1 MQPVKVFGWFLLI
14 AGILIIAYS
23 LFSSYNI
30 FTGKSLAPQIFKL
43 GEKTEVTL
51 PQKEKEMNLEEKAEM
66 MVQEQLQKQFQEMI
80 PADAMVKILNLI
92 SWSILAGILIF
103 GGGQISGLGIRL
115 IKK

>member
-1 MQPVKVFGWFLLI
+1 MQPVKIFGCFLLI
-14 AGILIIAYS
+14 AGILIIVYS

-30 FTGKSLAPQIFKL
+30 FIGKSQPPQIFKV
-43 GEKTEVTL
+43 EAKTEVVL
-51 PQKEKEMNLEEKAEM
+51 PQKEEAGDLEAKAER

-80 PADAMVKILNLI
+80 PADAIVKILNLI

-115 IKK
+115 LKK